1 MSAPY
6 NYATVNRP
14 TPWGWML
21 GATLAVTLVILVVF
35 GAAGGLML
43 LVALNGVSERT
54 GGVIIVIYALVVLA
68 GNFAVAALFNWL
80 IARRRYARTRGT
92 GWAPVL
98 VALGV
103 TAATAVV
110 GPPLAVLLIKLIF

>member
-6 NYATVNRP
+6 NYAAVNRP

-21 GATLAVTLVILVVF
+21 GATFAVTLLTLVVF
-35 GAAGGLML
+35 GAVGGLML
-43 LVALNGVSERT
+43 LVALNGFSERT
-54 GGVIIVIYALVVLA
+54 GGVIIVIYALAVLA

-80 IARRRYARTRGT
+80 IARKRYAGTRGA

-110 GPPLAVLLIKLIF
+110 GPALAVGLIKLIF

>member
-1 MSAPY
+1 MSVSY
-6 NYATVNRP
+6 NYAAVNRR

-21 GATLAVTLVILVVF
+21 AATFAVTLATLVVF
-35 GAAGGLML
+35 GAVGGLML
-43 LVALNGVSERT
+43 LVSLNGVSERT

-80 IARRRYARTRGT
+80 IARKRYAGTRGT

-110 GPPLAVLLIKLIF
+110 GPALAVGLIKLIF